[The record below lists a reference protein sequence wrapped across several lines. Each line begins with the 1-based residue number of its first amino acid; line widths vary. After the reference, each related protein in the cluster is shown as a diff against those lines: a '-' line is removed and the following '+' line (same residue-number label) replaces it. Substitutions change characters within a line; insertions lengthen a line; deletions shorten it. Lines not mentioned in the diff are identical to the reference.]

1 MSILLALSV
10 LSFALWLHAV
20 ILRMYKKDS
29 SYNKYVF
36 CVAIVLYLLCNFI
49 QTQTFHH
56 KTIFNLLFVLYSLFS
71 IPFHIWLM
79 ISGTPAKDPTLRRH
93 KK

>member
-20 ILRMYKKDS
+20 ILRLHKKDS

-36 CVAIVLYLLCNFI
+36 SVAMILYLLCNFI
-49 QTQTFHH
+49 QTQTFEH
-56 KTIFNLLFVLYSLFS
+56 KTVFNLLFVIYSLFA

-79 ISGTPAKDPTLRRH
+79 VSGTLKSDPTLRRQ

>member
-20 ILRMYKKDS
+20 VLRMHKKDS

-36 CVAIVLYLLCNFI
+36 SVAIVLYLLCNLI
-49 QTQTFHH
+49 QTQSFDH
-56 KTIFNLLFVLYSLFS
+56 KTIFNLLFVLYSFFA
-71 IPFHIWLM
+71 IPFHIWLI
-79 ISGTPAKDPTLRRH
+79 ISGTQKRDPKLRRQ
-93 KK
+93 KR